1 MRSSDLRTV
10 PLAAALQPAED
21 DPIAVAEQRAQI
33 DAIIAEYSVKPGS
46 TMVILNEIQSQIGHV
61 SKPMQ
66 NYIAEKLRVPL
77 KDVYGVITFYSFFT
91 MKPRGKHRIAFC
103 LGTAC
108 YVGGAEMLI
117 EKAEQILGVKLGETT
132 PDKKFTLEPCRC
144 LGACSQAPA
153 VMIDSNLHGRNAPD
167 RLITVLRKYEKIENR

>member
-1 MRSSDLRTV
+1 MRSSTMRSV
-10 PLAAALQPAED
+10 PLAPALTPVDD
-21 DPIAVAEQRAQI
+21 DPVLNDAQRAKM
-33 DAIIAEYSVKPGS
+33 DEIIAEHSIKPGS
-46 TMVILNEIQSQIGHV
+46 MMVILNEIQAEIGHI
-61 SKPMQ
+61 SRPMQ

-77 KDVYGVITFYSFFT
+77 KDVYGVVTFYSFFT
-91 MKPRGKHRIAFC
+91 MKPRGKHRVAFC

-132 PDKKFTLEPCRC
+132 ADKKFTLEPCRC

-153 VMIDSNLHGRNAPD
+153 VMVDSTLHGHNAPD
-167 RLITVLRKYEKIENR
+167 KFITVLRKYEKIENK

>member
-10 PLAAALQPAED
+10 PLAAALQPQAD
-21 DPIAVAEQRAQI
+21 DPISIASERARI
-33 DAIIAEYSVKPGS
+33 DAIIAEHASRPGS
-46 TMVILNEIQSQIGHV
+46 TMLILNEIQAQIGHV

-66 NYIAEKLRVPL
+66 NYIADKLHVPL
-77 KDVYGVITFYSFFT
+77 KDVFGVVTFYSFFT

-117 EKAEQILGVKLGETT
+117 EKSQQILGVKLGETT
-132 PDKKFTLEPCRC
+132 QDRKFTLEPCRC
-144 LGACSQAPA
+144 LGACSQAPV
-153 VMIDSNLHGRNAPD
+153 VMVDDQIHGRNTPD
-167 RLITVLRKYEKIENR
+167 RIGGVFRKYEKIG